1 MLLNT
6 CTAWSLFSSIAVL
19 LFSPP
24 GFLYCWYWLRGMLAS
39 SVSTITAMVCFYKGI
54 IQRKL
59 RARWVHRITQNIPS
73 WEEPTKTT
81 PGSTQD
87 HKSSN
92 HMYDRVVQTLL
103 ELWQSQ
109 CCDHCP
115 GKHVPVP
122 EHPLVKNLFL
132 QPNPVLLWHSSMP
145 FPGVSIAVTREKR
158 SFSLYLSSSSLH
170 LWQNQSSCCSAAL
183 ILLSLPPHHLNTSVW
198 ANIEACRS
206 VWYSSLYNL
215 WIICSS
221 FLSDCML

>member
-39 SVSTITAMVCFYKGI
+39 SVSTIIAMVCFYRGI

-92 HMYDRVVQTLL
+92 HMYDRVVQMLL

-145 FPGVSIAVTREKR
+145 FPGVSIAVTREIILTL
-158 SFSLYLSSSSLH
+158 SLFILPSPVAKPVIML
-170 LWQNQSSCCSAAL
+170 LCCSYFAL
-183 ILLSLPPHHLNTSVW
+183 LTTSPSEYISLSQYW
-198 ANIEACRS
+198 
-206 VWYSSLYNL
+206 SL
-215 WIICSS
+215 
-221 FLSDCML
+221 